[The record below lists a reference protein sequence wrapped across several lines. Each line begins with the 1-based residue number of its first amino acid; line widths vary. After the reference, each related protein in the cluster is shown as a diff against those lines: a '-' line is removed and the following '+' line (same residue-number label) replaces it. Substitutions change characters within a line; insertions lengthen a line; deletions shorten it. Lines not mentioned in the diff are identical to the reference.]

1 MHNKED
7 VDERQVC
14 YLRVT
19 VTDHIGI
26 GIVTMNKEQERD
38 QKWDRDR
45 PQSVNEKG
53 RCTTRERPYYRLQ
66 YG

>member
-14 YLRVT
+14 YLRET

-26 GIVTMNKEQERD
+26 GITTMNKEQERD
-38 QKWDRDR
+38 QKWDRGR
-45 PQSVNEKG
+45 P
-53 RCTTRERPYYRLQ
+53 
-66 YG
+66 